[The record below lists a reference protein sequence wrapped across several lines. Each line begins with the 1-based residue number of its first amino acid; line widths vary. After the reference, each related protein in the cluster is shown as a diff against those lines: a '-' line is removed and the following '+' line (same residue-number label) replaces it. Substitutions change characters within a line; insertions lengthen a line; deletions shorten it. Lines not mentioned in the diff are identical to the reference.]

1 MNEDERG
8 NWYLV
13 TGLILGILLGVIYS
27 KWIQPVQY
35 TDTSP
40 ASLLAESKEDYR
52 ILVAAAYEAN
62 GDLVRAKARLG
73 LLKDENS
80 YRAVAEQA
88 QNMLADGG
96 SAEEARALGILA
108 VALGEELPT
117 VEPIQT
123 LVPMPTK

>member
-8 NWYLV
+8 NWYLI
-13 TGLILGILLGVIYS
+13 TGMILGILLGIIYS

-40 ASLLAESKEDYR
+40 ASLVEDYKDIYR
-52 ILVAAAYEAN
+52 ILVASAYEAN

-80 YRAVAEQA
+80 YRTVAEQA
-88 QNMLADGG
+88 QNVLADGG

-108 VALGEELPT
+108 VALGEDLPT

-123 LVPMPTK
+123 LIPTPTK

>member
-8 NWYLV
+8 NWYLI
-13 TGLILGILLGVIYS
+13 TGLILGILLGVLYS
-27 KWIQPVQY
+27 KVIQPVQY

-40 ASLLAESKEDYR
+40 SSLLEEYKEKYR
-52 ILVAAAYEAN
+52 ILVASAYEAN

-80 YRAVAEQA
+80 YRIVAEQA
-88 QNMLADGG
+88 QKMLADGC

-123 LVPMPTK
+123 LIPTPTK